1 MGAVAPGAALLVA
14 RVNNWA
20 VNPIHW
26 AYARTF
32 HEATN
37 HPFARISDESTRSV
51 DRGIIECMFDGAA
64 LPQLAQSFVG
74 VDDAGVLDVITGA
87 ARRQN
92 AMCGRELAGIGEL
105 YARRAPEDD
114 VDRENWAI
122 DGHENVVAE
131 VAAALTISRGR
142 ARGRLRYAIA
152 LRERLPRVAE
162 VFTRGLIDFRLMA
175 AVVSRTELVEDP
187 VLVAKLDA
195 AIARHASKWMRLS
208 EPKLFERIDMWVMR
222 FDPAGKRVPGERTE
236 NRYVDIAPTD
246 DGLAGVWAQLHGTDG
261 AALDQK
267 LDALAATVCAADPRT
282 KKQRRADALGA
293 LAAGL
298 AAMRC
303 LCGSPDC
310 SAAQRR
316 AGSDVVIHVLAEQAT
331 ISGDSEMPGYLAGFG
346 PVSSTSLRD
355 IAGGAKIKPLVL
367 PSTSPEPDYRP
378 STALA
383 EFVRCRDLTCRFP
396 GCDQP
401 AEVCDLDHTVP
412 FPLGPTHASN
422 LKLLCRY
429 HHLLKTFYTGVGGWA
444 DRQLPDG
451 TVEWTAPSGHT
462 YATKPAGALFF
473 PSLAT
478 PTGEIAIA
486 QRDREPCRGRGLMMP
501 RRKQTRAQ
509 QRQYRISS
517 ERRINE
523 ACIVEQQ
530 RKHEAWLAATYEP
543 PPF

>member
-1 MGAVAPGAALLVA
+1 
-14 RVNNWA
+14 
-20 VNPIHW
+20 
-26 AYARTF
+26 
-32 HEATN
+32 
-37 HPFARISDESTRSV
+37 
-51 DRGIIECMFDGAA
+51 MFDDDASQHVV
-64 LPQLAQSFVG
+64 PPFSG
-74 VDDAGVLDVITGA
+74 VDDAGVVNVITDA
-87 ARRQN
+87 ARQQN
-92 AMCGRELAGIGEL
+92 AMCGREFAAIGEL
-105 YARRAPEDD
+105 YARRAPDDD

-131 VAAALTISRGR
+131 VAAALGISRGR

-162 VFTRGLIDFRLMA
+162 VFARGLVDFRLMA

-195 AIARHASKWMRLS
+195 AIARHGTKWMRLS

-222 FDPAGKRVPGERTE
+222 FDPAGRRVPGERIE
-236 NRYVDIAPTD
+236 DRYVEIAPTD
-246 DGLAGVWAQLHGTDG
+246 AGLAGIWAQLHSTDG

-267 LDALAATVCAADPRT
+267 LDALAATVCTADPRT

-298 AAMRC
+298 GAMRC
-303 LCGSPDC
+303 QCGSPDC

-316 AGSDVVIHVLAEQAT
+316 PGTDVVVHVLAEQAT
-331 ISGDSEMPGYLAGFG
+331 ISGDSEAPGYLPRFG
-346 PVSSTSLRD
+346 PVPSINLRD
-355 IAGGAKIKPLVL
+355 MAATAKIKPLVM
-367 PSTSPEPDYRP
+367 PSTTPERGYRP

-383 EFVRCRDLTCRFP
+383 DFVRCRDLTCRFP

-412 FPLGPTHASN
+412 FPFGPTHASN

-444 DRQLPDG
+444 DRQLADG

-462 YATKPAGALFF
+462 YTTKPGGATFF
-473 PSLAT
+473 PTLAMS
-478 PTGEIAIA
+478 TGGLKLPSTSETSSIAK
-486 QRDREPCRGRGLMMP
+486 GLMMP
-501 RRKQTRAQ
+501 ARRRTRAAE
-509 QRQYRISS
+509 RTTRIAA

-523 ACIVEQQ
+523 TRIAAQAAQ
-530 RKHEAWLAATYEP
+530 RRISARNDP